1 MHKKQMIEKINQL
14 NEQVA
19 AEKEIGVAWFEKYE
33 KEQIDHMAGIS
44 LIMEAKMDLKDKDM
58 SFKSE

>member
-1 MHKKQMIEKINQL
+1 M
-14 NEQVA
+14 A